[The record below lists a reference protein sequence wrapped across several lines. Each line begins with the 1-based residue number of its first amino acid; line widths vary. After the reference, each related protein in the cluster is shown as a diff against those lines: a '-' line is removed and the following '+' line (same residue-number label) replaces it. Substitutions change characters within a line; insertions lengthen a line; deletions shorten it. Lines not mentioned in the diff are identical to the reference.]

1 MDFFNYKDGK
11 LFCEDVDLSLIS
23 DAFNTPAYVYSK
35 KTLERHADAYLK
47 SFSSSN
53 NLVCFAVKSLSNI
66 SILKIL
72 KDRGCGFDI
81 VSGGELHRVLLAG
94 ADPKKIIFSGVGKTK
109 EEIASG
115 IKNDVLSF
123 NIESPSE
130 LYRIERV
137 AKDLDRVAPISI
149 RFNPDVDSGGHDY
162 ITTGRKGDKFGIS
175 SIEDILELSSYI
187 SSSKNL
193 KNVGVACHIGSQ
205 ILGLDSYK
213 AAARKTIELADML
226 LEMGI
231 ELDFLDLGGGLGVPY
246 NGETPPSPSELVA
259 CLENEL
265 SERKERIIIEPGRS
279 ISANAGV
286 LLTKVEYIKDEFLIV
301 DAAMNDLLRPALY
314 KAEHDV
320 WNLEKDSTQEA
331 KVWNIVG
338 PICESSDFL
347 ARNISIPAKEDDV
360 LAIKSAGAYGFV
372 MSSNYN
378 SRPKSAEILVDGSEF
393 KLIRKRENFD
403 DLVQSEIS
411 LDD

>member
-11 LFCEDVDLSLIS
+11 LFCEGVDLSLIS
-23 DAFNTPAYVYSK
+23 KTFDTPAYVYSK
-35 KTLERHADAYLK
+35 KTLERHIDAYVE
-47 SFSSSN
+47 SFTSSN

-72 KDRGCGFDI
+72 KDKGCGFDI
-81 VSGGELHRVLLAG
+81 VSGGELHRVMLAG
-94 ADPKKIIFSGVGKTK
+94 ADPKKIIFSGVGKSK
-109 EEIASG
+109 SEIALG

-130 LYRIERV
+130 LYRIEKV
-137 AKDLDRVAPISI
+137 AKDLGKIAPVSI

-175 SIEDILELSSYI
+175 SIEDILNLSEHI
-187 SSSKNL
+187 SNSDSL
-193 KNVGVACHIGSQ
+193 KIVGVACHIGSQ

-213 AAARKTIELADML
+213 AAARKTIELADKL
-226 LEMGI
+226 LDLGI

-246 NGETPPSPSELVA
+246 NGETPPSPNELVA

-279 ISANAGV
+279 ISANAGI

-320 WNLEKDSTQEA
+320 WNLDKNNSQETQ
-331 KVWNIVG
+331 VWNIVG

-347 ARNISIPAKEDDV
+347 ARNISIPAKEEDV

-378 SRPKSAEILVDGSEF
+378 SRPRCPEILVDEDKF
-393 KLIRKRENFD
+393 KLIRKRENLD
-403 DLVQSEIS
+403 DLVRSEINP
-411 LDD
+411 DD

>member
-23 DAFNTPAYVYSK
+23 KTFDTPAYVYSK
-35 KTLERHADAYLK
+35 KTLERHIDAYIE
-47 SFSSSN
+47 SFTSSN

-72 KDRGCGFDI
+72 KDKGCGFDI
-81 VSGGELHRVLLAG
+81 VSGGELHRVMLAG
-94 ADPKKIIFSGVGKTK
+94 ADPKKIIFSGVGKSK
-109 EEIASG
+109 SEIALG

-123 NIESPSE
+123 NIESSSE
-130 LYRIERV
+130 LYRIEKV
-137 AKDLDRVAPISI
+137 AKDLGKIAPVSI

-175 SIEDILELSSYI
+175 SIEDILNLSNHI
-187 SSSKNL
+187 SNSDSL
-193 KNVGVACHIGSQ
+193 KIVGVACHIGSQ

-213 AAARKTIELADML
+213 AAARKTIELADKL
-226 LEMGI
+226 LDLGI

-246 NGETPPSPSELVA
+246 NGETPPSPNELVA
-259 CLENEL
+259 CLESEL

-279 ISANAGV
+279 ISANAGI

-320 WNLEKDSTQEA
+320 WNLDKNNAQET

-347 ARNISIPAKEDDV
+347 ARNISIPAKEEDV

-378 SRPKSAEILVDGSEF
+378 SRPRCPEILVDEDKF
-393 KLIRKRENFD
+393 KLIRKRESLD
-403 DLVQSEIS
+403 DLVRSEINP
-411 LDD
+411 DD

>member
-115 IKNDVLSF
+115 IKNNVLSF

-286 LLTKVEYIKDEFLIV
+286 LLTKVEYIKDKFLIV

>member
-11 LFCEDVDLSLIS
+11 LFCEGVDLSLIS
-23 DAFNTPAYVYSK
+23 KTFDTPAYVYSK
-35 KTLERHADAYLK
+35 KTLERHIDAYVE
-47 SFSSSN
+47 SFTSSN

-72 KDRGCGFDI
+72 KDKGCGFDI
-81 VSGGELHRVLLAG
+81 VSGGELHRVMLAG
-94 ADPKKIIFSGVGKTK
+94 ADPKKIIFSGVGKSK
-109 EEIASG
+109 SEIALG

-130 LYRIERV
+130 LYRIEKV
-137 AKDLDRVAPISI
+137 AKDLGKIAPVSI

-175 SIEDILELSSYI
+175 SIEDILNLSEHI
-187 SSSKNL
+187 SNSDSL
-193 KNVGVACHIGSQ
+193 KIVGVACHIGSQ

-213 AAARKTIELADML
+213 AAARKTIELADKL
-226 LEMGI
+226 LDLGI

-246 NGETPPSPSELVA
+246 NGETPPSPNELVA

-279 ISANAGV
+279 ISANAGI

-320 WNLEKDSTQEA
+320 WNLDKNNSQET

-347 ARNISIPAKEDDV
+347 ARDISIPAKEEDV

-378 SRPKSAEILVDGSEF
+378 SRPRCPEILVDEDKF
-393 KLIRKRENFD
+393 KLIRKRENLD
-403 DLVQSEIS
+403 DLVRSEINP
-411 LDD
+411 DD

>member
-11 LFCEDVDLSLIS
+11 LFCEGVDLSLIS
-23 DAFNTPAYVYSK
+23 KTFDTPAYVYSK
-35 KTLERHADAYLK
+35 KTLERHIDAYVE
-47 SFSSSN
+47 SFTSSN

-72 KDRGCGFDI
+72 KDKGCGFDI
-81 VSGGELHRVLLAG
+81 VSGGELHRVMLAG
-94 ADPKKIIFSGVGKTK
+94 ADPKKIIFSGVGKSK
-109 EEIASG
+109 SEIALG

-123 NIESPSE
+123 NIESSSE
-130 LYRIERV
+130 LYRIEKV
-137 AKDLDRVAPISI
+137 AKDLGKIAPVSI

-175 SIEDILELSSYI
+175 SIEDILNLSEHI
-187 SSSKNL
+187 SNSGSL
-193 KNVGVACHIGSQ
+193 RIVGVACHIGSQ

-213 AAARKTIELADML
+213 AAARKTIELADKL
-226 LEMGI
+226 LDLGI

-246 NGETPPSPSELVA
+246 NGETPPSPNELVA

-279 ISANAGV
+279 ISANAGI

-320 WNLEKDSTQEA
+320 WNLDKNNSQET

-347 ARNISIPAKEDDV
+347 ARDISIPAKEEDV

-378 SRPKSAEILVDGSEF
+378 SRPRCPEILVDEDKF
-393 KLIRKRENFD
+393 KLIRKRENLD
-403 DLVQSEIS
+403 DLVRSEINP
-411 LDD
+411 DD

>member
-11 LFCEDVDLSLIS
+11 LFCESVDLSLIS
-23 DAFNTPAYVYSK
+23 KTFDTPAYVYSK
-35 KTLERHADAYLK
+35 KTLERHIDAYVE
-47 SFSSSN
+47 SFTSSN

-72 KDRGCGFDI
+72 KDKGCGFDI
-81 VSGGELHRVLLAG
+81 VSGGELHRVMLAG
-94 ADPKKIIFSGVGKTK
+94 ADPKKIIFSGVGKSK
-109 EEIASG
+109 SEIALG

-123 NIESPSE
+123 NIESSSE
-130 LYRIERV
+130 LYRIEKV
-137 AKDLDRVAPISI
+137 AKDLGKIAPVSI

-175 SIEDILELSSYI
+175 SIEDILNLSEHI
-187 SSSKNL
+187 SNSDSL
-193 KNVGVACHIGSQ
+193 KIVGVACHIGSQ

-213 AAARKTIELADML
+213 AAARKTIELADKL
-226 LEMGI
+226 LDLGI

-246 NGETPPSPSELVA
+246 NGETPPSPNELVA
-259 CLENEL
+259 CLESEL

-279 ISANAGV
+279 ISANAGI

-320 WNLEKDSTQEA
+320 WNLDKNNTQETQ
-331 KVWNIVG
+331 VWNIVG

-347 ARNISIPAKEDDV
+347 ARNISIPAKEEDV

-378 SRPKSAEILVDGSEF
+378 SRPRCPEILVDEDKF
-393 KLIRKRENFD
+393 KLIRKRENLD
-403 DLVQSEIS
+403 DLVRSEINP
-411 LDD
+411 DD

>member
-11 LFCEDVDLSLIS
+11 LFCEGVDLSLIS
-23 DAFNTPAYVYSK
+23 KTFDTPAYVYSK
-35 KTLERHADAYLK
+35 KTLERHIDAYIE
-47 SFSSSN
+47 SFTSSN

-72 KDRGCGFDI
+72 KDKGCGFDI
-81 VSGGELHRVLLAG
+81 VSGGELHRVMLAG
-94 ADPKKIIFSGVGKTK
+94 ADPKKIIFSGVGKSK
-109 EEIASG
+109 SEIALG

-123 NIESPSE
+123 NIESSSE
-130 LYRIERV
+130 LYRIEKV
-137 AKDLDRVAPISI
+137 AKDLGKIAPVSI

-175 SIEDILELSSYI
+175 SIEDILNLSNHI
-187 SSSKNL
+187 SNSDSL
-193 KNVGVACHIGSQ
+193 KIVGVACHIGSQ

-213 AAARKTIELADML
+213 AAARKTIELADKL
-226 LEMGI
+226 LDLGI

-246 NGETPPSPSELVA
+246 NGETPPSPNELVA
-259 CLENEL
+259 CLESEL

-279 ISANAGV
+279 ISANAGI

-320 WNLEKDSTQEA
+320 WNLDKNNAQET

-347 ARNISIPAKEDDV
+347 ARNISIPAKEEDV

-378 SRPKSAEILVDGSEF
+378 SRPRCPEILVDEDKF
-393 KLIRKRENFD
+393 KLIRKRENLD
-403 DLVQSEIS
+403 DLVRSEINP
-411 LDD
+411 DD

>member
-11 LFCEDVDLSLIS
+11 LFCEGVDLSLIS
-23 DAFNTPAYVYSK
+23 KTFDTPAYVYSK
-35 KTLERHADAYLK
+35 KTLERHIDAYVE
-47 SFSSSN
+47 SFTSSN

-72 KDRGCGFDI
+72 KDKGCGFDI
-81 VSGGELHRVLLAG
+81 VSGGELHRVMLAG
-94 ADPKKIIFSGVGKTK
+94 ADPKKIIFSGVGKSK
-109 EEIASG
+109 SEIALG

-130 LYRIERV
+130 LYRIEKV
-137 AKDLDRVAPISI
+137 AKDLGKIAPVSI

-175 SIEDILELSSYI
+175 SIEDILNLSEHI
-187 SSSKNL
+187 SNSDSL
-193 KNVGVACHIGSQ
+193 KIVGVACHIGSQ

-213 AAARKTIELADML
+213 AAARKTIELADKL
-226 LEMGI
+226 LDLGI

-246 NGETPPSPSELVA
+246 NGETPPSPNELVA
-259 CLENEL
+259 CLESEL

-279 ISANAGV
+279 ISANAGI

-320 WNLEKDSTQEA
+320 WNLDKNNAQET

-347 ARNISIPAKEDDV
+347 ARNISIPAKEEDV

-378 SRPKSAEILVDGSEF
+378 SRPRCPEILVDEDKF
-393 KLIRKRENFD
+393 KLIRKRENLD
-403 DLVQSEIS
+403 DLVRSEINP
-411 LDD
+411 DD

>member
-11 LFCEDVDLSLIS
+11 LFCEGVDLSLIS
-23 DAFNTPAYVYSK
+23 KTFDTPAYVYSK
-35 KTLERHADAYLK
+35 KTLERHIDAYIE
-47 SFSSSN
+47 SFTSSN

-72 KDRGCGFDI
+72 KDKGCGFDI
-81 VSGGELHRVLLAG
+81 VSGGELHRVMLAG
-94 ADPKKIIFSGVGKTK
+94 ADPKKIIFSGVGKSK
-109 EEIASG
+109 SEIALG

-123 NIESPSE
+123 NIESSSE
-130 LYRIERV
+130 LYRIEKV
-137 AKDLDRVAPISI
+137 AKDLGKIAPVSI

-175 SIEDILELSSYI
+175 SIEDILNLSNHI
-187 SSSKNL
+187 SNSDSL
-193 KNVGVACHIGSQ
+193 KIVGVACHIGSQ

-213 AAARKTIELADML
+213 AAARKTIELADKL
-226 LEMGI
+226 LDLGI

-246 NGETPPSPSELVA
+246 NGETPPSPNELVA
-259 CLENEL
+259 CLESEL

-279 ISANAGV
+279 ISANAGI

-320 WNLEKDSTQEA
+320 WNLDKNNSQETQ
-331 KVWNIVG
+331 VWNIVG

-347 ARNISIPAKEDDV
+347 ARNISIPAKEEDV

-378 SRPKSAEILVDGSEF
+378 SRPRCPEILVDEDKF
-393 KLIRKRENFD
+393 KLIRKRESLD
-403 DLVQSEIS
+403 DLVRSEINP
-411 LDD
+411 DD

>member
-11 LFCEDVDLSLIS
+11 LFCEGVDLSLIS
-23 DAFNTPAYVYSK
+23 KTFDTPAYVYSK
-35 KTLERHADAYLK
+35 KTLERHIDAYIE
-47 SFSSSN
+47 SFTSSN

-72 KDRGCGFDI
+72 KDKGCGFDI
-81 VSGGELHRVLLAG
+81 VSGGELHRVMLAG
-94 ADPKKIIFSGVGKTK
+94 ADPKKIIFSGVGKSK
-109 EEIASG
+109 SEIALG

-123 NIESPSE
+123 NIESSSE
-130 LYRIERV
+130 LYRIEKV
-137 AKDLDRVAPISI
+137 AKDLGKIAPVSI

-175 SIEDILELSSYI
+175 SIEDILNLSGHILNSD
-187 SSSKNL
+187 SL
-193 KNVGVACHIGSQ
+193 KIVGVACHIGSQ

-213 AAARKTIELADML
+213 AAARKTIELADKL
-226 LEMGI
+226 LDLGI

-246 NGETPPSPSELVA
+246 NGETPPSPNELVA
-259 CLENEL
+259 CLESEL

-279 ISANAGV
+279 ISANAGI

-320 WNLEKDSTQEA
+320 WNLDKNNAQET

-347 ARNISIPAKEDDV
+347 ARNISIPAKEEDV

-378 SRPKSAEILVDGSEF
+378 SRPRCPEILVDEDKF
-393 KLIRKRENFD
+393 KLIRKRESLD
-403 DLVQSEIS
+403 DLVRSEINP
-411 LDD
+411 DD

>member
-115 IKNDVLSF
+115 IKNNVLSF

-137 AKDLDRVAPISI
+137 AKDLMFCKKISAHS
-149 RFNPDVDSGGHDY
+149 VV
-162 ITTGRKGDKFGIS
+162 
-175 SIEDILELSSYI
+175 E
-187 SSSKNL
+187 
-193 KNVGVACHIGSQ
+193 GS
-205 ILGLDSYK
+205 
-213 AAARKTIELADML
+213 A
-226 LEMGI
+226 
-231 ELDFLDLGGGLGVPY
+231 
-246 NGETPPSPSELVA
+246 SES
-259 CLENEL
+259 EGSESEL
-265 SERKERIIIEPGRS
+265 SEPDSDS
-279 ISANAGV
+279 I
-286 LLTKVEYIKDEFLIV
+286 
-301 DAAMNDLLRPALY
+301 P
-314 KAEHDV
+314 
-320 WNLEKDSTQEA
+320 
-331 KVWNIVG
+331 VG
-338 PICESSDFL
+338 ASNGGSSDCG
-347 ARNISIPAKEDDV
+347 ACISVGSGFEMRFAHSS
-360 LAIKSAGAYGFV
+360 AIQGRRCWRSA
-372 MSSNYN
+372 
-378 SRPKSAEILVDGSEF
+378 
-393 KLIRKRENFD
+393 
-403 DLVQSEIS
+403 
-411 LDD
+411 

>member
-115 IKNDVLSF
+115 IKNNVLSF

-193 KNVGVACHIGSQ
+193 KIVGVACHIGSQ

>member
-11 LFCEDVDLSLIS
+11 LFCEGVDLSLIS
-23 DAFNTPAYVYSK
+23 KTFDTPAYVYSK
-35 KTLERHADAYLK
+35 KTLERHIDAYIE
-47 SFSSSN
+47 SFTSSN

-72 KDRGCGFDI
+72 KDKGCGFDI
-81 VSGGELHRVLLAG
+81 VSGGELHRVMLAG
-94 ADPKKIIFSGVGKTK
+94 ADPKKIIFSGVGKSK
-109 EEIASG
+109 SEIALG

-123 NIESPSE
+123 NIESSSE
-130 LYRIERV
+130 LYRIEKV
-137 AKDLDRVAPISI
+137 AKDLGKIAPVSI

-175 SIEDILELSSYI
+175 SIEDILNLSNHI
-187 SSSKNL
+187 SNSDSL
-193 KNVGVACHIGSQ
+193 KIVGVACHIGSQ

-213 AAARKTIELADML
+213 AAARKTIELADKL
-226 LEMGI
+226 LDLGI

-246 NGETPPSPSELVA
+246 NGETPPSPNELVA
-259 CLENEL
+259 CLESEL

-279 ISANAGV
+279 ISANAGI

-320 WNLEKDSTQEA
+320 WNLDKNNAQET

-338 PICESSDFL
+338 PVCESSDFL
-347 ARNISIPAKEDDV
+347 ARNISISAKEEDV

-378 SRPKSAEILVDGSEF
+378 SRPRCPEILVDEDKF
-393 KLIRKRENFD
+393 KLIRKRESLD
-403 DLVQSEIS
+403 DLVRSEINP
-411 LDD
+411 DD

>member
-193 KNVGVACHIGSQ
+193 KIVGVACHIGSQ

-347 ARNISIPAKEDDV
+347 ARNISISAKEDDV

>member
-23 DAFNTPAYVYSK
+23 TKFDTPAYVYSK
-35 KTLERHADAYLK
+35 KTLERHIDAYVE
-47 SFSSSN
+47 SFSSNN

-72 KDRGCGFDI
+72 KDKGCGFDI
-81 VSGGELHRVLLAG
+81 VSGGELHRVMLAG
-94 ADPKKIIFSGVGKTK
+94 ADPKKIIFSGVGKSK
-109 EEIASG
+109 SEIALG

-123 NIESPSE
+123 NIESSSE
-130 LYRIERV
+130 LYRIEKV
-137 AKDLDRVAPISI
+137 AKDLGKIAPVSI

-175 SIEDILELSSYI
+175 SIEDILNLSEHI
-187 SSSKNL
+187 SNSDSL
-193 KNVGVACHIGSQ
+193 KIVGVACHIGSQ

-213 AAARKTIELADML
+213 AAARKTIELADKL
-226 LEMGI
+226 LDLGI

-246 NGETPPSPSELVA
+246 NGETPPSPNELVA

-279 ISANAGV
+279 ISANAGI

-320 WNLEKDSTQEA
+320 WNLDKNNSQET

-347 ARNISIPAKEDDV
+347 ARDISIPAKEEDV

-378 SRPKSAEILVDGSEF
+378 SRPRCPEILVDEDKF
-393 KLIRKRENFD
+393 KLIRKRENLD
-403 DLVQSEIS
+403 DLVRSEINP
-411 LDD
+411 DD

>member
-115 IKNDVLSF
+115 IKNNVLSF

-193 KNVGVACHIGSQ
+193 KIVGVACHIGSQ

-286 LLTKVEYIKDEFLIV
+286 LLTKVEYIKDKFLIV

>member
-115 IKNDVLSF
+115 IKNNVLSF

-286 LLTKVEYIKDEFLIV
+286 LLTKVEYIKDKFLIV

-403 DLVQSEIS
+403 DLVQSEIG

>member
-11 LFCEDVDLSLIS
+11 LFCEGVDLSLIS
-23 DAFNTPAYVYSK
+23 KTFDTPAYVYSK
-35 KTLERHADAYLK
+35 KTLERHVDAYVE
-47 SFSSSN
+47 SFTSSN

-66 SILKIL
+66 TILKIL
-72 KDRGCGFDI
+72 KDKGCGFDI
-81 VSGGELHRVLLAG
+81 VSGGELHRVMLAG
-94 ADPKKIIFSGVGKTK
+94 ADPKKIIFSGVGKSK
-109 EEIASG
+109 SEIALG

-130 LYRIERV
+130 LYRIEKV
-137 AKDLDRVAPISI
+137 AKDLGKIAPVSI

-175 SIEDILELSSYI
+175 SIEDILNLSEHI
-187 SSSKNL
+187 SNSDSL
-193 KNVGVACHIGSQ
+193 KIVGVACHIGSQ

-213 AAARKTIELADML
+213 AAARKTIELADKL
-226 LEMGI
+226 LDLGI

-246 NGETPPSPSELVA
+246 NGETPPSPNELVA

-279 ISANAGV
+279 ISANAGI

-314 KAEHDV
+314 KAKHDV
-320 WNLEKDSTQEA
+320 WNLGKNNSQET

-347 ARNISIPAKEDDV
+347 ARDISIPAKEEDV

-378 SRPKSAEILVDGSEF
+378 SRPRCPEILVDEDKF
-393 KLIRKRENFD
+393 KLIRKRENLD
-403 DLVQSEIS
+403 DLVRSEINP
-411 LDD
+411 DD

>member
-11 LFCEDVDLSLIS
+11 LFCEGVDLSLIS
-23 DAFNTPAYVYSK
+23 KTFDTPAYVYSK
-35 KTLERHADAYLK
+35 KTLERHVDAYVE
-47 SFSSSN
+47 SFTSSN

-72 KDRGCGFDI
+72 KDKGCGFDI
-81 VSGGELHRVLLAG
+81 VSGGELHRVILAG
-94 ADPKKIIFSGVGKTK
+94 ADPKKIIFSGVGKSK
-109 EEIASG
+109 SEIALG

-123 NIESPSE
+123 NIESSSE
-130 LYRIERV
+130 LYRIEKV
-137 AKDLDRVAPISI
+137 AKDLGKIAPVSI

-175 SIEDILELSSYI
+175 SIEDILNLSEHI
-187 SSSKNL
+187 SNSDSL
-193 KNVGVACHIGSQ
+193 KIVGVACHIGSQ

-213 AAARKTIELADML
+213 AAARKTIELADKL
-226 LEMGI
+226 LDLGI

-246 NGETPPSPSELVA
+246 NGETPPSPIELVA
-259 CLENEL
+259 CLESEL

-279 ISANAGV
+279 ISANAGI

-320 WNLEKDSTQEA
+320 WNLDKNNSQETQ
-331 KVWNIVG
+331 VWNIVG

-347 ARNISIPAKEDDV
+347 ARNISIPAKEEDV

-378 SRPKSAEILVDGSEF
+378 SRPRCPEILVDEDKF
-393 KLIRKRENFD
+393 KLIRKRENLD
-403 DLVQSEIS
+403 DLVRSEINP
-411 LDD
+411 DD

>member
-1 MDFFNYKDGK
+1 MHAHTVK
-11 LFCEDVDLSLIS
+11 
-23 DAFNTPAYVYSK
+23 
-35 KTLERHADAYLK
+35 ERGRD
-47 SFSSSN
+47 
-53 NLVCFAVKSLSNI
+53 
-66 SILKIL
+66 
-72 KDRGCGFDI
+72 
-81 VSGGELHRVLLAG
+81 
-94 ADPKKIIFSGVGKTK
+94 
-109 EEIASG
+109 
-115 IKNDVLSF
+115 
-123 NIESPSE
+123 
-130 LYRIERV
+130 
-137 AKDLDRVAPISI
+137 
-149 RFNPDVDSGGHDY
+149 
-162 ITTGRKGDKFGIS
+162 TTGRKGDKFGIS
-175 SIEDILELSSYI
+175 SIENILELSSYI

-193 KNVGVACHIGSQ
+193 KIVGVACHIGSQ

-286 LLTKVEYIKDEFLIV
+286 LLTKVEYIKDKFLIV

-320 WNLEKDSTQEA
+320 WNLKKDSTQEA

>member
-11 LFCEDVDLSLIS
+11 LFCEGVDLSLIS
-23 DAFNTPAYVYSK
+23 KTFDTPAYVYSK
-35 KTLERHADAYLK
+35 KTLERHIDAYIE
-47 SFSSSN
+47 SFTSSN

-72 KDRGCGFDI
+72 KDKGCGFDI
-81 VSGGELHRVLLAG
+81 VSGGELHRVMLVG
-94 ADPKKIIFSGVGKTK
+94 ADPKKIIFSGVGKSK
-109 EEIASG
+109 SEIALG

-123 NIESPSE
+123 NIESSSE
-130 LYRIERV
+130 LYRIEKV
-137 AKDLDRVAPISI
+137 AKDLGKIAPVSI

-175 SIEDILELSSYI
+175 SIEDILNLSNHI
-187 SSSKNL
+187 SNSDSL
-193 KNVGVACHIGSQ
+193 KIVGVACHIGSQ

-213 AAARKTIELADML
+213 AAARKTIELADKL
-226 LEMGI
+226 LDLGI

-246 NGETPPSPSELVA
+246 NGETPPSPNELVA
-259 CLENEL
+259 CLESEL

-279 ISANAGV
+279 ISANAGI

-320 WNLEKDSTQEA
+320 WNLDKNNFQET

-347 ARNISIPAKEDDV
+347 ARNISIPAKEEDV

-378 SRPKSAEILVDGSEF
+378 SRPRCPEILVDEDKF
-393 KLIRKRENFD
+393 KLIRKRESLD
-403 DLVQSEIS
+403 DLVRSEINP
-411 LDD
+411 DD

>member
-11 LFCEDVDLSLIS
+11 LFCEGVDLSLIS
-23 DAFNTPAYVYSK
+23 KTFDTPAYVYSK
-35 KTLERHADAYLK
+35 KTLERHIDAYVE
-47 SFSSSN
+47 SFTSSN

-72 KDRGCGFDI
+72 KDKGCGFDI
-81 VSGGELHRVLLAG
+81 VSGGELHRVMLAG
-94 ADPKKIIFSGVGKTK
+94 ADPKKIIFSGVGKSK
-109 EEIASG
+109 SEIALG

-123 NIESPSE
+123 NIESSSE
-130 LYRIERV
+130 LYRIEKV
-137 AKDLDRVAPISI
+137 AKDLGKIAPVSI

-175 SIEDILELSSYI
+175 SIEDILNLSEHI
-187 SSSKNL
+187 SNSDSL
-193 KNVGVACHIGSQ
+193 KIVGVACHIGSQ

-213 AAARKTIELADML
+213 AAARKTIELADKL
-226 LEMGI
+226 LDLGI

-246 NGETPPSPSELVA
+246 NGETPPSPNELVA
-259 CLENEL
+259 CLESEL

-279 ISANAGV
+279 ISANAGI

-320 WNLEKDSTQEA
+320 WNLDKNNTQETQ
-331 KVWNIVG
+331 VWNIVG

-347 ARNISIPAKEDDV
+347 ARDISIPAKEEDV

-378 SRPKSAEILVDGSEF
+378 SRPRCPEILVDEDKF
-393 KLIRKRENFD
+393 KLIRKRENLD
-403 DLVQSEIS
+403 DLVRSEINP
-411 LDD
+411 DD

>member
-11 LFCEDVDLSLIS
+11 LFCEGVDLSLIS
-23 DAFNTPAYVYSK
+23 KTFDTPAYVYSK
-35 KTLERHADAYLK
+35 KTLERHIDAYVE
-47 SFSSSN
+47 SFTSSN

-72 KDRGCGFDI
+72 KDKGCGFDI
-81 VSGGELHRVLLAG
+81 VSGGELHRVMLAG
-94 ADPKKIIFSGVGKTK
+94 ADPKKIIFSGVGKSK
-109 EEIASG
+109 SEIALG

-123 NIESPSE
+123 NIESSSE
-130 LYRIERV
+130 LYRIEKV
-137 AKDLDRVAPISI
+137 AKDLGKIAPVSI

-175 SIEDILELSSYI
+175 SIEDILNLSEHI
-187 SSSKNL
+187 SNSDSL
-193 KNVGVACHIGSQ
+193 KIVGVACHIGSQ

-213 AAARKTIELADML
+213 AAARKTIELADKL
-226 LEMGI
+226 LDLGI

-246 NGETPPSPSELVA
+246 NGETPPSPNELVA
-259 CLENEL
+259 CLESEL

-279 ISANAGV
+279 ISANAGI

-320 WNLEKDSTQEA
+320 WNLDKNNSQET

-347 ARNISIPAKEDDV
+347 ARNISIPAKEEDV

-378 SRPKSAEILVDGSEF
+378 SRPRCPEILVDEDKF
-393 KLIRKRENFD
+393 KLIRKRENLD
-403 DLVQSEIS
+403 DLVRSEINP
-411 LDD
+411 DD

>member
-11 LFCEDVDLSLIS
+11 LFCEGVDLSLIS
-23 DAFNTPAYVYSK
+23 KTFDTPAYVYSK
-35 KTLERHADAYLK
+35 KTLERHIDAYIE
-47 SFSSSN
+47 SFTSSN

-72 KDRGCGFDI
+72 KDKGCGFDI
-81 VSGGELHRVLLAG
+81 VSGGELHRVMLAG
-94 ADPKKIIFSGVGKTK
+94 ADPKKIIFSGVGKSK
-109 EEIASG
+109 SEIALG

-123 NIESPSE
+123 NIESSSE
-130 LYRIERV
+130 LYRIEKV
-137 AKDLDRVAPISI
+137 AKDLGKIAPVSI

-175 SIEDILELSSYI
+175 SIEDILNLSNHI
-187 SSSKNL
+187 SNSDSL
-193 KNVGVACHIGSQ
+193 KIVGVACHIGSQ

-213 AAARKTIELADML
+213 AAARKTIELADKL
-226 LEMGI
+226 LDLGI

-246 NGETPPSPSELVA
+246 NGETPPSPNELVA
-259 CLENEL
+259 CLESEL

-279 ISANAGV
+279 ISANAGI

-320 WNLEKDSTQEA
+320 WNLDKNNSQETQ
-331 KVWNIVG
+331 VWNIVG

-347 ARNISIPAKEDDV
+347 ARNISIPAKEEDV

-378 SRPKSAEILVDGSEF
+378 SRPRCPEILVDEDKF
-393 KLIRKRENFD
+393 KLIRKRENLD
-403 DLVQSEIS
+403 DLVRSEINP
-411 LDD
+411 DD

>member
-11 LFCEDVDLSLIS
+11 LFCEGVDLSLIS
-23 DAFNTPAYVYSK
+23 KTFDTPAYVYSK
-35 KTLERHADAYLK
+35 KTLERHVDAYVE
-47 SFSSSN
+47 SFTSSN

-72 KDRGCGFDI
+72 KDKGCGFDI
-81 VSGGELHRVLLAG
+81 VSGGELHRVILAG
-94 ADPKKIIFSGVGKTK
+94 ADPKKIIFSGVGKSK
-109 EEIASG
+109 SEIALG

-123 NIESPSE
+123 NIESSSE
-130 LYRIERV
+130 LYRIEKV
-137 AKDLDRVAPISI
+137 AKDLGKIAPVSI

-175 SIEDILELSSYI
+175 SIEDILNLSEHI
-187 SSSKNL
+187 SNSDSL
-193 KNVGVACHIGSQ
+193 KIVGVACHIGSQ

-213 AAARKTIELADML
+213 AAARKTIELADKL
-226 LEMGI
+226 LDLGI

-246 NGETPPSPSELVA
+246 NGETPPSPNELVA

-279 ISANAGV
+279 ISANAGI

-301 DAAMNDLLRPALY
+301 DAAMNDLLRPAFY

-320 WNLEKDSTQEA
+320 WNLDKNNFQET

-347 ARNISIPAKEDDV
+347 ARDISIPAKEEDV

-378 SRPKSAEILVDGSEF
+378 SRPRCPEILVDEDKF
-393 KLIRKRENFD
+393 KLIRKRENLD
-403 DLVQSEIS
+403 DLVRSEINT
-411 LDD
+411 DD

>member
-11 LFCEDVDLSLIS
+11 LFCEGVDLSLIS
-23 DAFNTPAYVYSK
+23 KTFDTPAYVYSK
-35 KTLERHADAYLK
+35 KTLERHIDAYVE
-47 SFSSSN
+47 SFTSSN

-72 KDRGCGFDI
+72 KDKGCGFDI
-81 VSGGELHRVLLAG
+81 VSGGELHRVMLAG
-94 ADPKKIIFSGVGKTK
+94 ADPKKIIFSGVGKSK
-109 EEIASG
+109 SEIALG

-123 NIESPSE
+123 NIESSSE
-130 LYRIERV
+130 LYRIEKV
-137 AKDLDRVAPISI
+137 AKDLGKIAPVSI

-175 SIEDILELSSYI
+175 SIEDILNLSGHI
-187 SSSKNL
+187 SNSDSL
-193 KNVGVACHIGSQ
+193 KIVGVACHIGSQ

-213 AAARKTIELADML
+213 AAARKTIELADKL
-226 LEMGI
+226 LDLGI

-246 NGETPPSPSELVA
+246 NGETPPSPNELVA
-259 CLENEL
+259 CLESEL

-279 ISANAGV
+279 ISANAGI

-320 WNLEKDSTQEA
+320 WNLDKNNAQET

-347 ARNISIPAKEDDV
+347 ARNISIPAKEEDV

-378 SRPKSAEILVDGSEF
+378 SRPRCPEILVDEDKF
-393 KLIRKRENFD
+393 KLIRKRENLD
-403 DLVQSEIS
+403 DLVRSEINT
-411 LDD
+411 DD

>member
-193 KNVGVACHIGSQ
+193 KIVGVACHIGSQ

-403 DLVQSEIS
+403 DLVQSEIG